1 MNIMSVANV
10 RFLSFSGAAILLFL
24 VLSLPGNCR
33 AELVDRVVAVVNDD
47 VITMSEVNE
56 EGKAF
61 FQKITEQAPAG
72 ELSAALRHAREEV
85 LNGLIDKKLIAQEAV
100 KQKVTVNDAELEAA
114 LKQMIV
120 SNNMSPEQFREQTKV
135 SSS

>member
-56 EGKAF
+56 QGKA
-61 FQKITEQAPAG
+61 KWPHP
-72 ELSAALRHAREEV
+72 R
-85 LNGLIDKKLIAQEAV
+85 K
-100 KQKVTVNDAELEAA
+100 
-114 LKQMIV
+114 
-120 SNNMSPEQFREQTKV
+120 TKNAHWQLT
-135 SSS
+135 